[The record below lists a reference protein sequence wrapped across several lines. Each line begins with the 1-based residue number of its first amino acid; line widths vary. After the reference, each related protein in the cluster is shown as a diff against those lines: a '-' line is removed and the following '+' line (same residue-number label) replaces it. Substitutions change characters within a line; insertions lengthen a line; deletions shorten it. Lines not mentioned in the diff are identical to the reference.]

1 MRLILPANL
10 DADARNLMES
20 NDLVARA
27 RQGDHEAFRLIFE
40 REHRFVM
47 RFLYAMV
54 GERSLAEELTQE
66 TFVRAYRRLNTI
78 RTEVKIST
86 WLCGIARNVA
96 LNWLRSHR
104 KQDQSLAEESMVQ
117 ECVDDLAS
125 QPDRYLLNSE
135 LRQVIHNALVSLDH
149 DKRLVFTLKVMQQL
163 SYEDIAAI
171 TGHSIPKLK
180 TDLHRAKAAIRR
192 MLLPYLEKSDEL

>member
-10 DADARNLMES
+10 GADARNLMES

-78 RTEVKIST
+78 RTEVKVST

-104 KQDQSLAEESMVQ
+104 KQEQSLAEESTVK
-117 ECVDDLAS
+117 EWVDDQAS
-125 QPDRYLLNSE
+125 QPDRHLLNSE
-135 LRQVIHNALVSLDH
+135 LRRVIHNALVSLDD
-149 DKRLVFTLKVMQQL
+149 DKRLVFTLKIMQQL
-163 SYEDIAAI
+163 SYEEIAAV

-192 MLLPYLEKSDEL
+192 VLLPYLEKSDEL